1 MVLVK
6 GDKYSYISKASLGA
20 ALSGRLPLFI
30 LGRGSLGLHRRAPEV
45 CEDLWLAEGRHAR
58 GEGDLSPN
66 CRGGGVPLLTPA
78 LCFLEFFCS
87 KKKKKNSVS
96 HS

>member
-1 MVLVK
+1 MVLAK
-6 GDKYSYISKASLGA
+6 ETNISILKVSLGL
-20 ALSGRLPLFI
+20 ALSGWLPLFI
-30 LGRGSLGLHRRAPEV
+30 LGRGSLGLHSRAPEV

-78 LCFLEFFCS
+78 LCFLEFFCQ
-87 KKKKKNSVS
+87 KKESNNSVS